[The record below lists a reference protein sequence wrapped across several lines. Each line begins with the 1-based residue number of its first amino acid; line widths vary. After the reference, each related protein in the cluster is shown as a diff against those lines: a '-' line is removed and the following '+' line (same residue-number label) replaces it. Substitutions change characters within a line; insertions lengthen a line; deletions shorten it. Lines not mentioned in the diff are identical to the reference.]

1 MKLALLRGTL
11 FELEE
16 AVVLS
21 GSAQSTAVDVLS
33 ISSRCALDAR
43 TPQDVLHHVLFL
55 QNSAESARVPA
66 LGLPSR
72 VLLLAHR
79 SRAIVLHPSASGPR
93 AGTSGCRSIA
103 PETPTPPAE
112 FTLYCTRYTSLTR
125 QTPPGT
131 AVGVPWRYFQTE
143 EMLHHGPQGRS
154 LSLPVERHNLQLHN
168 PLWLVSSGK
177 CTGTFISCS
186 VRCGPTAAR
195 AHGTG

>member
-1 MKLALLRGTL
+1 MKLALLSETL
-11 FELEE
+11 FGLEE

-43 TPQDVLHHVLFL
+43 TPQDVLHPALFL

-112 FTLYCTRYTSLTR
+112 FTLYCTRYTSLT
-125 QTPPGT
+125 TFCSPPLCYAAG
-131 AVGVPWRYFQTE
+131 WRD
-143 EMLHHGPQGRS
+143 GPARDK
-154 LSLPVERHNLQLHN
+154 
-168 PLWLVSSGK
+168 GK
-177 CTGTFISCS
+177 KRPFC
-186 VRCGPTAAR
+186 
-195 AHGTG
+195 